1 MNLQNAFITLGV
13 DLLDDNTT
21 IRQAYERKMRI
32 CDVSKYMILDATLVS
47 KFEERK
53 EKCRQALLVIQ
64 EYDADNS
71 IYEATDFFDLKVV
84 YQRKLLGLINSID
97 ENVNPSLSHY
107 FKRIMRGY
115 AMQMEL
121 ARTEAELEELY
132 NNATQAKAQA
142 ANYFAE
148 GVVRERRF

>member
-1 MNLQNAFITLGV
+1 MNLQTAFITLGV

-21 IRQAYERKMRI
+21 IRQAYERKLEI
-32 CDVSKYMILDATLVS
+32 CDISKYMNPDSTLVS

-53 EKCRQALLVIQ
+53 EKCKQALLVIQ

-71 IYEATDFFDLKVV
+71 IYEPTDCFDLKVV
-84 YQRKLLGLINSID
+84 YQRKLLGLTNSID

-107 FKRIMRGY
+107 FRRIMRGY

-121 ARTEAELEELY
+121 ARTETELEELY
-132 NNATQAKAQA
+132 NNAIEAKAQA
-142 ANYFAE
+142 TSYFAKDA
-148 GVVRERRF
+148 VRERGF